1 MAAGGLRG
9 GGEAAPCEGGSA
21 PGGPEAAP
29 GRPEAQRGSYGTNGD
44 PTAAPRRPA
53 AAPRRQGGA
62 VFGWC
67 LAFVPRWLFPQG
79 LVMILQV
86 RMPGAGAL

>member
-1 MAAGGLRG
+1 MRA
-9 GGEAAPCEGGSA
+9 AAPPA
-21 PGGPEAAP
+21 VLKLTPGVL
-29 GRPEAQRGSYGTNGD
+29 RHQRGSYGTNGA
-44 PTAAPRRPA
+44 PTAAPRGPA